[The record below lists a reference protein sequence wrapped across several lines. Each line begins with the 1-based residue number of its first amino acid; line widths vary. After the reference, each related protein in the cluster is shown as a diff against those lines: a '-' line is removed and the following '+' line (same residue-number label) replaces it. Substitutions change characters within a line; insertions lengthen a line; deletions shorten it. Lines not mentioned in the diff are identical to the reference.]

1 MGTEKGI
8 FDHGMKG
15 MLPAHPLSP
24 ATLKESTIRAQLLL
38 FKNKTEEEEDKD
50 EENCRLLLKAGVE
63 GEGVG
68 SLRAGGHSR
77 GCCLGEMRRL
87 VRAGRVSGTWGLD
100 CQIGAWRLAFVTH
113 LLCAGSPLHVPA
125 LNSL

>member
-24 ATLKESTIRAQLLL
+24 ATLKESTIRAQLWL
-38 FKNKTEEEEDKD
+38 FKNKTEEEEEKD

-87 VRAGRVSGTWGLD
+87 CQSWACIRDMGTGLSDRSVEIGFCHTPAVRGL
-100 CQIGAWRLAFVTH
+100 
-113 LLCAGSPLHVPA
+113 SPPC
-125 LNSL
+125 SCS